1 MPKKTQKNRRRGRR
15 PNVFVQSDLPKDD
28 DSRQSEPAYDGE
40 GSHTQST
47 SASLSAPSAVI
58 ANAATA
64 SKSASSS
71 RGQRRTRSDVYART
85 FPREIRK
92 MGILAGGVVVVLTV
106 LTFVL

>member
-28 DSRQSEPAYDGE
+28 DSSQRESDDA
-40 GSHTQST
+40 SRLQST
-47 SASLSAPSAVI
+47 NASAPSPVI
-58 ANAATA
+58 ANATR
-64 SKSASSS
+64 SSSMSSS

-92 MGILAGGVVVVLTV
+92 MGILTGGVVVVLTV

>member
-28 DSRQSEPAYDGE
+28 DNNQRESDEASRI
-40 GSHTQST
+40 QST
-47 SASLSAPSAVI
+47 NASASAPSPAI
-58 ANAATA
+58 ANAPR
-64 SKSASSS
+64 SSSMSSS

-92 MGILAGGVVVVLTV
+92 MGILTGGVVVVLTV

>member
-28 DSRQSEPAYDGE
+28 DNNQRESDEASRI
-40 GSHTQST
+40 QST
-47 SASLSAPSAVI
+47 NASASAPSPAI
-58 ANAATA
+58 ANATR
-64 SKSASSS
+64 SSSMSSS

-92 MGILAGGVVVVLTV
+92 MGILTGGVVVVLTV